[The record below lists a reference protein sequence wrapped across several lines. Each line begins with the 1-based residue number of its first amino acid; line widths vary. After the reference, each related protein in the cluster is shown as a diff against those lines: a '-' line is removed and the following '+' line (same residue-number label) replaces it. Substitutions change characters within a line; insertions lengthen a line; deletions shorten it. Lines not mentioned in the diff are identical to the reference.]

1 MPKTVL
7 ISLTL
12 VAVSVAS
19 ESSAALPGE
28 EVLPQTQTNFREFFE
43 FKELPHIEV
52 IKEHGQPV
60 HLAHDALIKELRE
73 VSGSTPEVFAR
84 DEWYHVPTQR
94 TMIHLLKWFEAL
106 VWKYDAAYRH
116 EAWDC
121 DDFALGL
128 TAFCEIAAGRDYD
141 LTHGFAWATMIVQQK
156 EGWSRVPAGGLHE
169 LVLVHTEKGFLVIE
183 PQNGFHVPLENYP
196 NRRFIRSVFFN

>member
-1 MPKTVL
+1 MLRITS
-7 ISLTL
+7 IFLTL
-12 VAVSVAS
+12 VAVGVAR
-19 ESSAALPGE
+19 EPSAALPGE
-28 EVLPQTQTNFREFFE
+28 EVLPQAQTNFPEFLE
-43 FKELPHIEV
+43 FNELPHVEV
-52 IKEHGQPV
+52 VKKRGTPV
-60 HLAHDALIKELRE
+60 HLEHDVLIAELRE

-94 TMIHLLKWFEAL
+94 TMIHLLKWFEQL
-106 VWKYDAAYRH
+106 VWKYDAEYRH

-121 DDFALGL
+121 DDFSMAL
-128 TAFCEIAAGRDYD
+128 TTFCEIAAGHDYD

-169 LVLVHTEKGFLVIE
+169 LVLVHTDKGFLVIE
-183 PQNGFHVPLENYP
+183 PQNGFHTPLEKYP